1 MSDTL
6 SLLSA
11 QVDTTVGAIEQ
22 NKQQIVD
29 IIQTYQDD
37 HDLIV
42 FPELCLCGYP
52 AEDLLLRPTFIQATE
67 QALKEIIPIVKSC
80 YVIVGF
86 PRLENDIL
94 YNSAALLYNGE
105 CIAYYDKQNLPNYGV
120 FDEQRYFSP
129 GTKPALQWTIKG
141 HNLTLAICEDIWYE
155 NVITPEIAQKTDH
168 LICINASPFHQHKEK
183 QRFELGNRYAKLAM
197 NLIYTNQVGGQ
208 DELIFDGRS
217 FIWDKHNQLVCQQPA
232 FNPDCASIVLHKD
245 TAKGPMAEQPEG
257 DALLYQALC
266 AGLAAYVDKNRFPGI
281 VLGLSGGIDS
291 ALTLAIAADALGPD
305 RVIAVSMP
313 SRYTSSISNEDAHK
327 QVQALG
333 VTQHILDIEPTFNS
347 LLTTLTPVMQPR
359 ILDIAKENCQ
369 ARIRCVM
376 LMAISNQT
384 GHMLLSTS
392 NKSESAVGYTTIY
405 GDMSGGFAILKDV
418 LKTEVYQLARYR
430 NQISPIIPERVL
442 TRPPSA
448 ELAPNQYDQL
458 NLPEYDIL
466 DEIIRLYMESLLDT
480 DEIIA
485 AGYDSHTVNRVIG
498 MIRNNEYKRRQA
510 PPGLKVSQRAFDR
523 DWRYPLTNGFR

>member
-11 QVDTTVGAIEQ
+11 QIDTTVGAIEQ
-22 NKQQIVD
+22 NKQQIVE
-29 IIQTYQDD
+29 IIKKYQAN

-67 QALKEIIPIVKSC
+67 KALNEIIPVVKSS
-80 YVIVGF
+80 YVIIGF
-86 PRLENDIL
+86 PRMVDGKL
-94 YNSAALLYNGE
+94 YNSAALLHDGK
-105 CIAYYDKQNLPNYGV
+105 CVAFYDKQRLPNYGV
-120 FDEQRYFSP
+120 FDEQRYFHP
-129 GTKPALQWTIKG
+129 GTHPALQWTIKG
-141 HNLTLAICEDIWYE
+141 HHFTLAICEDIWDDR
-155 NVITPEIAQKTDH
+155 VITPDIAKTTDH
-168 LICINASPFHQHKEK
+168 LICINASPFHLNK
-183 QRFELGNRYAKLAM
+183 QAQRYELGHRYAQLGM
-197 NLIYTNQVGGQ
+197 NLIYTNLVGGQ
-208 DELIFDGRS
+208 DELIFDGCS
-217 FIWDKHNQLVCQQPA
+217 FIWDSHNQLVCQQPA
-232 FNPDCASIVLHKD
+232 FATCCDSIVLQKKS
-245 TAKGPMAEQPEG
+245 AKGLISELPEG

-266 AGLAAYVDKNRFPGI
+266 SGLAAYVNKNKFPGV

-291 ALTLAIAADALGPD
+291 ALTLAIAADALGPE

-313 SRYTSSISNEDAHK
+313 SRYTATISNEDAHQQIMAMGVNH
-327 QVQALG
+327 QVF
-333 VTQHILDIEPTFNS
+333 DIEPTFKA
-347 LLTTLTPVMQPR
+347 LLSTMMPAMKPN

-376 LMAISNQT
+376 LMALSNQT

-418 LKTEVYQLARYR
+418 LKTEVYRLASYR
-430 NQISPIIPERVL
+430 NQISPVIPERVIS
-442 TRPPSA
+442 RPPSA

-458 NLPEYDIL
+458 SLPEYDIL
-466 DEIIRLYMESLLDT
+466 DGIIRLYMEGLKDT

-485 AGYDSHTVNRVIG
+485 SGYNANTVHRVIG

-510 PPGLKVSQRAFDR
+510 PPGIKVSQRAFDR
-523 DWRYPLTNGFR
+523 DWRYPLTNGFY